1 MSNWKIGSNIQG
13 DNFDRPST
21 IKSLAEPAISSPG
34 LNVRGMKC
42 LIIAAGKG
50 SRLKKISD
58 SKPLTPILG
67 VPLIERVIRSAIK
80 AGANDFCVVTG
91 YQGGRVR
98 AFLEDLAGRLGIP
111 ITTIVNNVWE
121 KENGYSVLRAREY
134 LREPFLLLMADHLFD
149 PSIVREL
156 MEFPIGDDE
165 IILVVDGNTHN
176 SLVDMEDVTRVK
188 TKDGKI
194 LKIGKGL
201 KDLNGFD
208 TGIFI
213 CTPAIFD
220 ALEQSAGDY
229 GDASLT
235 GAMRV
240 LSADGRAIAVGTNGH
255 FWIDVDD
262 PAALKRAENAI
273 LATLRDKPNDGPV
286 SHYLNRP
293 ISMRISRWLVN
304 RKITPNHISLFSFFC
319 SALAAGLFAFGNY
332 STLLMGGVL
341 AQCASIIDGCDGEVG
356 RLKSQSSR
364 YGGWFDAVLD
374 RYADALLL
382 FGLMWHVYTNNANG
396 LILLTGFLAII
407 GSFMLSYT
415 ADKYDNL
422 MRNRINQSMKFRLGR
437 DARVFLI
444 FLGAILN
451 QAFLTLVLIAVIMN
465 IETIRRVIVCRNHE

>member
-1 MSNWKIGSNIQG
+1 MN
-13 DNFDRPST
+13 
-21 IKSLAEPAISSPG
+21 
-34 LNVRGMKC
+34 C
-42 LIIAAGKG
+42 LFFAAGNG
-50 SRLKKISD
+50 SRLKNISD

-286 SHYLNRP
+286 SHINEDFP
-293 ISMRISRWLVN
+293 
-304 RKITPNHISLFSFFC
+304 
-319 SALAAGLFAFGNY
+319 LAGKPKNNPQSY
-332 STLLMGGVL
+332 
-341 AQCASIIDGCDGEVG
+341 IIV
-356 RLKSQSSR
+356 
-364 YGGWFDAVLD
+364 
-374 RYADALLL
+374 
-382 FGLMWHVYTNNANG
+382 
-396 LILLTGFLAII
+396 
-407 GSFMLSYT
+407 
-415 ADKYDNL
+415 
-422 MRNRINQSMKFRLGR
+422 
-437 DARVFLI
+437 LI
-444 FLGAILN
+444 FLFCAGCWIICFWQLLN
-451 QAFLTLVLIAVIMN
+451 PAYGGCFGTV
-465 IETIRRVIVCRNHE
+465 RVHHRWLRW